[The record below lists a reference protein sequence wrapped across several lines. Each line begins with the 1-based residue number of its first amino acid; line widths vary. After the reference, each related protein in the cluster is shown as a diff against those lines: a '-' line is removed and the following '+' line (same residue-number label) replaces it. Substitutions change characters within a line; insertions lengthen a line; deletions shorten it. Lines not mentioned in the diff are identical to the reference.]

1 MNPVVR
7 VVRVDMSD
15 RMSVSHA
22 CFLVEQ
28 YKYVGY
34 YVSEVKHVGDSY
46 IFEIHLKRTGA
57 KVG

>member
-1 MNPVVR
+1 MNR

-28 YKYVGY
+28 YKYIGY
-34 YVSEVKHVGDSY
+34 YVSEIKRVGDSY